1 MSSDRMYWN
10 METEQLLNTPQM
22 SDIQLAK
29 IQILTRRLYET
40 KPFWRERMS
49 ASGVTPDDIS
59 TLDDFRNRIPV
70 MEKLDRRQLLED
82 CGMDMIKAMET
93 SIAAPIEDLRLVAA
107 SSGTTGEPTPNPHT
121 KNDIAWLSE
130 LYSRMLW
137 RVGIRPGSRVVHA
150 FGLSMFQ
157 AGVPFTIF
165 FQDVGACVFPVGAEG
180 GADRV
185 LQFLKL
191 FQADTLAC
199 TPSLAEY
206 LIERAPDHIG
216 QEIAS
221 LGIKRLFCAGEP
233 GAGIPDVRT
242 RLEAAYGATVFDHG
256 GSWGVSCEHAEYQGM
271 HYVSDDKIFFELVD
285 PVTKEPI
292 PLEDG
297 AKGMP
302 LHTTLEG
309 EGFLFFR
316 ESLGD
321 MAQVFTDPCP
331 CGRSGFR
338 FKIIGRVD
346 DMLKVKGA
354 MVYPAAIDGVITS
367 FAPRVTGEFRIVL
380 DEPPPRVV
388 PPLKLKVEYGVGVS
402 AEDLKTLGAEIED
415 TLHSQLKFRPRI
427 LWVPPQTLDR
437 STYKTKFFEHNYP
450 QP

>member
-1 MSSDRMYWN
+1 MSADRMYWN
-10 METEQLLNTPQM
+10 METEPLLNTAQM
-22 SDIQLAK
+22 AEMQLPK
-29 IQILTRRLYET
+29 IQALTRRLYDT
-40 KPFWRERMS
+40 KPFWRQRMDT
-49 ASGVTPDDIS
+49 AGVTPNDIA

-70 MEKLDRRQLLED
+70 MEKVDRRRLLEE
-82 CGMDMIKAMET
+82 CGMDMIKAVEA
-93 SIAAPIEDLRLVAA
+93 SIGGSMEDLRLVAA
-107 SSGTTGEPTPNPHT
+107 SSGTSGEPTPNPHT
-121 KNDIAWLSE
+121 ENDIAWLSE
-130 LYSRMLW
+130 LYARMLW
-137 RVGIRPGSRVVHA
+137 RIGIRPGDRIVHA

-165 FQDVGACVFPVGAEG
+165 FQEVGACVFPVGAEG

-185 LQFLKL
+185 LRFLKL
-191 FQADTLAC
+191 FQAETLAC
-199 TPSLAEY
+199 TPSLAEH
-206 LIERAPDHIG
+206 LIERAPELIG
-216 QEIAS
+216 QDVGS

-233 GAGIPDVRT
+233 GAGIPDVRK

-256 GSWGVSCEHAEYQGM
+256 GSWGVSCETAEYQGM

-292 PLEDG
+292 PLEEG

-309 EGFLFFR
+309 EGFLFLR

-331 CGRSGFR
+331 CGRTGFR

-367 FAPRVTGEFRIVL
+367 FVPRVTGEFRIIL

-388 PPLKLKVEYGVGVS
+388 PPLKLRIEYGTEVGDD
-402 AEDLKTLGAEIED
+402 DLDALGREIED
-415 TLHSQLKFRPRI
+415 ALHSKLKFRPRI
-427 LWVPPQTLDR
+427 LWVPPQTLER
-437 STYKTKFFEHNYP
+437 STYKTKFIEHNYSTD
-450 QP
+450 